1 MQVYR
6 VEAKKARGD
15 AFCRWEWVWRER
27 KATRKWNRA
36 CRLMEKSFVCVSELE
51 YQLRDA
57 FRSF

>member
-1 MQVYR
+1 MHF
-6 VEAKKARGD
+6 VEG
-15 AFCRWEWVWRER
+15 EWVWRER